1 MNKFVIMI
9 KINLLTLSVIF
20 LMLIAR
26 IFVFPVYSIDGASMD
41 YTLQHNEKVMGI
53 KMFDVERFDIV
64 IVQVPEANKRYVKR
78 VIGLPGDKIEYK
90 NDQLFING
98 EFIEEAFL
106 SEKKKEWDLFTD
118 DFTVEKVPNG
128 EYFIMGDNRRNSI
141 DSRHIGTVSRNQVI
155 SKVILIYWP
164 LDKIKILNE

>member
-1 MNKFVIMI
+1 MNKFVIII
-9 KINLLTLSVIF
+9 KNNLLTLSVIF

-106 SEKKKEWDLFTD
+106 SEKKKNGTCLQMISLSKKSLMVSILLWGII
-118 DFTVEKVPNG
+118 VE
-128 EYFIMGDNRRNSI
+128 
-141 DSRHIGTVSRNQVI
+141 
-155 SKVILIYWP
+155 IL
-164 LDKIKILNE
+164 